1 MLTNSLLI
9 RLAVLFSLIFARHVL
24 AADVFFNGSASRIT
38 PDIQLRMMKSAPG
51 LNPKV
56 LGLAI
61 SAIDCATQNG
71 TRPGNSRPGN
81 KLTVIDY
88 SLPSIQPRLWVFD
101 LTNGK
106 LLFNEL
112 VAHGKNSGKNY
123 ARRFSNRTGS
133 LQSSLGLFQTKDT
146 YNGSN
151 GYSLRMEGLDK
162 GFNDKSMERAIVF
175 HGAPYVNVK
184 HAKKFGHL
192 GRSWGC
198 PAVNN
203 GIAKKVIDT
212 IKGEQFVFSYY
223 PDTLWLHT
231 SKLLNCRRDLLLA
244 VSEKNTSPETF

>member
-1 MLTNSLLI
+1 MMLTNSLLI
-9 RLAVLFSLIFARHVL
+9 RLAVLFSLIFARPVF
-24 AADVFFNGSASRIT
+24 AADAFFNKPTATIT
-38 PDIQLRMMKSAPG
+38 PDIQLLMMKSAPN

-61 SAIDCATQNG
+61 NAIDCATQNG
-71 TRPGNSRPGN
+71 TTPGN

-88 SLPSIQPRLWVFD
+88 SLPSTQVRLWVFD

-223 PDTLWLHT
+223 PDILWLHT

-244 VSEKNTSPETF
+244 VSEKNTSRETF

>member
-1 MLTNSLLI
+1 MTFTYSLFIKLALLCSLL
-9 RLAVLFSLIFARHVL
+9 FAGL
-24 AADVFFNGSASRIT
+24 TSADAFFRTGINVR
-38 PDIQLRMMKSAPG
+38 PDIQLTMMKSAPN

-61 SAIDCATQNG
+61 NAIDCATTHG
-71 TRPGNSRPGN
+71 IIPGN
-81 KLTVIDY
+81 KLTIIDY
-88 SLPSIQPRLWVFD
+88 SLASTQPRLWVFD
-101 LTNGK
+101 LTNGR

-123 ARRFSNRTGS
+123 AKRFSNRTGS

-146 YNGSN
+146 YTGSN

-162 GFNDKSMERAIVF
+162 GFNDNSMERAIVM
-175 HGAPYVNVK
+175 HGAPYVNTK

-198 PAVNN
+198 PAINN

-212 IKGEQFVFSYY
+212 IKSEQFVFSYY
-223 PDTLWLHT
+223 PDNHWLHT
-231 SKLLNCRRDLLLA
+231 SSLLNCRRNLLLA
-244 VSEKNTSPETF
+244 ENEKKSSSSMF

>member
-1 MLTNSLLI
+1 MLTNSLFI
-9 RLAVLFSLIFARHVL
+9 KLAVLCSLLFAGQTF
-24 AADVFFNGSASRIT
+24 ADVFFNR
-38 PDIQLRMMKSAPG
+38 PDTSVAPSVQLTMMKSAPN

-61 SAIDCATQNG
+61 NAIDCATKQNDI
-71 TRPGNSRPGN
+71 TQGN
-81 KLTVIDY
+81 KLTIIDY
-88 SLPSIQPRLWVFD
+88 SLASTQPRLWVFD
-101 LTNGK
+101 LTTGK

-123 ARRFSNRTGS
+123 ATRFSNRTGS

-162 GFNDKSMERAIVF
+162 GFNDRSMERAIVF
-175 HGAPYVNVK
+175 HGAPYVNAK

-223 PDTLWLHT
+223 PDKVWLHT
-231 SKLLNCRRDLLLA
+231 SSLLNCHRNILLA
-244 VSEKNTSPETF
+244 SNEKNTSADTF